1 MRVLRALNLRS
12 SMFSTNNISEL
23 LGVLPRVL
31 GLALIGAASIVCGVV
46 VVIVRVLGSTQI

>member
-1 MRVLRALNLRS
+1 
-12 SMFSTNNISEL
+12 MFSTNNISEL